1 MDFSSIAFISARANR
16 STMLIGLLADIHSNL
31 PALQAVLEEMELLG
45 AQKLLCA
52 GDLVGYNPFPNE
64 VLEMVQRHRITCI
77 LGNHDRGVLSGDT
90 SWFNEEAAE
99 AIEWT
104 RKRLDRGSIDYL
116 RSLPSRL
123 ELELGGRPALMVHGS
138 PNDDD
143 EYVFPLTEDTWPYG
157 SRGARLVI
165 MGHTHVQWTARYSS
179 LGITVVN
186 PGSVGQP
193 RDLDARAA
201 FALMDTKGLSV
212 GLHRVEYD
220 IDRTARAVI
229 ANGLPRWLADRLRD
243 GR

>member
-1 MDFSSIAFISARANR
+1 
-16 STMLIGLLADIHSNL
+16 MLVGLLADIHSNL
-31 PALQAVLEEMELLG
+31 PALEAVLGELERLG

-52 GDLVGYNPFPNE
+52 GDLVGYNTFPNE
-64 VLEMVQRHRITCI
+64 VMETVQRQRITCI

-104 RKRLDRGSIDYL
+104 RGRLDRGNMELL
-116 RSLPSRL
+116 RTLPRRL
-123 ELELGGRPALMVHGS
+123 ELELGGRTALMVHGS
-138 PNDDD
+138 PDDDD
-143 EYVFPLTEDTWPYG
+143 EYVFPLTEATWPYG
-157 SRGARLVI
+157 SHGARLVI
-165 MGHTHVQWTARYSS
+165 MGHTHVQWTARFRS
-179 LGITVVN
+179 LGLTVVN

-201 FALMDTKGLSV
+201 FALLDTKDLSV
-212 GLHRVEYD
+212 ALHRVEYD

-229 ANGLPRWLADRLRD
+229 ANGLPRWLADRLRE